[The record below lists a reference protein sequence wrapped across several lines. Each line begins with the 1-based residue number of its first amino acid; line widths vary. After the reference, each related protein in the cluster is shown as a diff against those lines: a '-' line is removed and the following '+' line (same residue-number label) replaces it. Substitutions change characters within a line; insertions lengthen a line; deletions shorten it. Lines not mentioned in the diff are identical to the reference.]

1 LQSKDQ
7 SAKIL
12 GTSPSQQ
19 EPVMKRIL
27 SLVGALFFV
36 IVALVYGLQNPQSF
50 PPLDWAKKAAPGKP
64 RVAVLLEFGQKDINL
79 RDWSGQATITGA
91 KVVQREGYRFRA
103 EDKLT
108 GSDGWT
114 ASTHR
119 PVRAPAGM
127 PAITKLEP
135 VATVGVVL
143 HVEDVQAD
151 AKVGIA
157 LKTGEKADVPL
168 PDVLAGKTIALWNGT
183 AVARLLTTASPVA
196 IDKTEDDMPAAAYGP
211 DGTLWV
217 AYVSYKHRDETRRL
231 EAPTLK
237 DAPTG
242 FKAYYKPEFADQVVV
257 KSFKAGK
264 WSEPIPV
271 TDAKQDI
278 ARCAIAVTSHGAVV
292 VVYSAHRQSSF
303 DLYARLIDS
312 QGRPGQELRLTTKLG
327 NVLSPVA
334 AADAAGRVWVA
345 AQAWYENGHAGRLL
359 LSINGD
365 GNATEHFRIQMAGG
379 NTWHPAI
386 AVSPNGKVAV
396 AYDVYSALGSY
407 DVHLDV
413 FEKNLAVKSFE
424 VATSPKFEARPSIA
438 YDPSGRLWIA
448 YEEGPEN
455 WGKDYG
461 SLVTGK
467 GSPLYSARSVRVVC
481 LDTDGKLKR
490 PTAELPT
497 STVEPPAMA
506 GDAVK
511 TNLFERASRYA
522 YPKIGLDGDGR
533 VWLTYRRNFGSRY
546 SSHPGA
552 YWLTYARRLDG
563 QAWSDEIEV
572 HHSDGLLD
580 HRPVLLPHPGGGLLI
595 VHNTDGRYTT
605 PNDIDNQIYA
615 SVIDLPAKA
624 IALTLVAHQ
633 PGDNKGTPELAAENA
648 AVKRMREHRI
658 KAGGKT
664 YQFLRGEYHRHTEIS
679 WDGAPD
685 GSLEDMFRYAID
697 AVQFDWI
704 GNGDH
709 DNGAGREYPWWLTQK
724 FTDAYQSKAFTTMFT
739 YERSVAYPH
748 GHRNV
753 MFAQR
758 GILTLPRLDPPA
770 GAPPLEEGKK
780 KGAWPGGVHPD
791 DTKMLYRYLHEFGG
805 ICASHTSA
813 TGMGTDWR
821 DNDPVVEP
829 IVEIYQG
836 DRMSYEME
844 GAPRAGYDPQS
855 GKQPANVAGWFP
867 KGFVNLALQKGH
879 KLAFQAS
886 SDHWSTHISFFIIL
900 AEARDRQS
908 LLKAVKQ
915 RHCYAATDNILVDFR
930 CGDAIMGDVVAAKD
944 APKFNIH
951 VVGTA
956 KLAKIDI
963 LRDSEVVA
971 TLTPG
976 DKEFKTEWTDPKA
989 AAGTHYYYV
998 RVLQADQEIAW
1009 GSPIWVEHK
1018 N

>member
-1 LQSKDQ
+1 M
-7 SAKIL
+7 
-12 GTSPSQQ
+12 SPSQQ

-27 SLVGALFFV
+27 SLVGAISFV
-36 IVALVYGLQNPQSF
+36 VVALVFALQAPMSF
-50 PPLDWAKKAAPGKP
+50 PPLDWAKKSAPAKP

-79 RDWSGQATITGA
+79 RDWSGQATIAGA
-91 KVVQREGYRFRA
+91 KVVQREGYRFHPQ
-103 EDKLT
+103 DKLT
-108 GSDGWT
+108 GADGWT

-143 HVEDVQAD
+143 HLEDVQAD
-151 AKVGIA
+151 AKISIA

-168 PDVLAGKTIALWNGT
+168 SEVLAGKTIALWNGT

-196 IDKTEDDMPAAAYGP
+196 IDKTEDDFPAAAYGP

-217 AYVSYKHRDETRRL
+217 AYIRYKHRDEGRRL
-231 EAPTLK
+231 EAASIKEQPK
-237 DAPTG
+237 D
-242 FKAYYKPEFADQVVV
+242 FKAYYKPQFADQLFV
-257 KSFKAGK
+257 KSCKDGK
-264 WSEPIPV
+264 WSEPIAL
-271 TDAKQDI
+271 TDANKSI
-278 ARCAIAVTSHGAVV
+278 TRCAIAVDGNGNAHVVFSHGANGQLVLTV
-292 VVYSAHRQSSF
+292 AV
-303 DLYARLIDS
+303 IDS
-312 QGRPGQELRLTTKLG
+312 SGKVANKEAGVWATLAGNTNGSVLT
-327 NVLSPVA
+327 PVMA
-334 AADAAGRVWVA
+334 TDAAGNVWLA
-345 AQAWYENGHAGRLL
+345 AQSWSNGEGAAKILVMRYARGRWELVTDL
-359 LSINGD
+359 VREIGL
-365 GNATEHFRIQMAGG
+365 GNS
-379 NTWHPAI
+379 WHPSI
-386 AVSPNGKVAV
+386 AVSPKGTVAV
-396 AYDVYSALGSY
+396 AYDVFRNGSY
-407 DVHLDV
+407 DIHLTLYDAAKPGSPKHV
-413 FEKNLAVKSFE
+413 V
-424 VATSPKFEARPSIA
+424 VAASPKFEARPSIV
-438 YDPSGRLWIA
+438 YDATGRLWIA

-467 GSPLYSARSVRVVC
+467 GNPLYSARSVRVVC

-522 YPKIGLDGDGR
+522 YPKIGLDGEGR

-563 QAWSDEIEV
+563 QAWSEPIEV

-580 HRPVLLPHPGGGLLI
+580 HRPVLLPHAGGGLLI

-615 SVIDLPAKA
+615 GVLDLPAKA
-624 IALTLVAHQ
+624 TALQLVDHQ
-633 PGDNKGTPELAAENA
+633 PGSNPVTPELAAENA

-724 FTDAYQSKAFTTMFT
+724 LTDAYQTKAFTTMFT

-758 GILTLPRLDPPA
+758 GILTLPRLAPPA
-770 GAPPLEEGKK
+770 GAPPVEEGKK

-791 DTKMLYRYLHEFGG
+791 DAKMLYRYLHEFNG

-844 GAPRAGYDPQS
+844 GAPRAGFDPQS
-855 GKQPANVAGWFP
+855 GKTPANVAGWYP
-867 KGFVNLALQKGH
+867 KGYVNLALQKGY

-900 AEARDRQS
+900 AEGRDRQS
-908 LLKAVKQ
+908 LLKAVQQ

-930 CGDAIMGDVVAAKD
+930 SGDAIMGDGLVTKE
-944 APKFNIH
+944 APKFQIH

-956 KLAKIDI
+956 NLAKIDI
-963 LRDSEVVA
+963 MRDSEVVA

-976 DKEFKTEWTDPKA
+976 AKELKTEWTDPKA
-989 AAGTHYYYV
+989 AAGSHYYYV
-998 RVLQADQEIAW
+998 RALQTDQEIAW
-1009 GSPIWVEHK
+1009 GTPIWVELK
-1018 N
+1018 K